1 MFETKRT
8 EHHRRSISNIRMWF
22 LTIAAALVATV
33 AAPHTAR
40 AETAETGR
48 TVDVGETGYDTKRLV
63 MASACPHACPWGEL
77 GEFVQEAM
85 DDEGY
90 EIILC
95 RNCNR
100 AEGPRIVAKAAH
112 PPELIDG
119 DIEHGTLERVDAP
132 IDFGV
137 TEANM
142 FRWAYNGQYIY
153 AKDGPYPN
161 LRLIARIED
170 PTYLLVAAKAE
181 LGIESLA
188 EIRERKLP
196 VRILADF
203 QPSTIPVLEHY
214 GLDKESLAS
223 WGGELAEP
231 NNVTGETPFDVIISS
246 LASPANNPES
256 DFWTILAS
264 THDLDFLD
272 LPEELLEEMA
282 NEELGMQ
289 RVTARWGVLR
299 GVDRAIETVGRS
311 GEVIMARED
320 MPDEIAYTLASA
332 IDHNRDELKW
342 FVRPYSIDPNTVWDG
357 KGVPLHPGAESYYR
371 EMEYMD

>member
-1 MFETKRT
+1 MYQNRT
-8 EHHRRSISNIRMWF
+8 TGHEMRRTAPIGLWF
-22 LTIAAALVATV
+22 MTIAAALL
-33 AAPHTAR
+33 AALAVPQQAS
-40 AETAETGR
+40 AETGK

-85 DDEGY
+85 ADEGY

-112 PPELIDG
+112 PPELVDG
-119 DIEHGTLERVDAP
+119 DFEHGTTERVDAP

-142 FRWAYNGQYIY
+142 FRWAYEGQYIY

-203 QPSTIPVLEHY
+203 QPSTMPVLDYY
-214 GLDKESLAS
+214 GLDKESLAG
-223 WGGELAEP
+223 WGGELTSP
-231 NNVTGETPFDVIISS
+231 RDVTAETPFDIIISS

-256 DFWTILAS
+256 DYWTILAS
-264 THDLDFLD
+264 THDLTFLD
-272 LPEELLEEMA
+272 LPEELLDAMA
-282 NEELGMQ
+282 DDQLGMQ

-311 GEVIMARED
+311 GEVIMARAD
-320 MPDEIAYTLASA
+320 MPDEIAYALARA
-332 IDHNRDELKW
+332 IDRNRGELKW
-342 FVRPYSIDPNTVWDG
+342 FVRPYSLDPQTVWDG
-357 KGVPLHPGAESYYR
+357 KGVPLHPGAQSYYR